1 MSDDDGGEDGDGRRG
16 DYGPSVRPSIT
27 SYLSCGRSHR
37 GEIRFRAA
45 IAVRTHPAS
54 WAIQNVTLDAFSQI

>member
-1 MSDDDGGEDGDGRRG
+1 MSDDDGGGEDGDGRRR
-16 DYGPSVRPSIT
+16 DYGPSIT
-27 SYLSCGRSHR
+27 SYLSCGPSHR

-54 WAIQNVTLDAFSQI
+54 WAIQKFTSEAFSQI